1 MNNVIDI
8 INPLDITEEFSR
20 GLPISRGIPLG
31 CTFIIGHISLGAILK
46 GHKYHVDF
54 VANIVPA
61 IAPINVISIGAKVPK
76 ISAKNRH
83 IGINISVVIKITK
96 VAISSSF
103 G

>member
-31 CTFIIGHISLGAILK
+31 CIFIIGHISLGAILK

-54 VANIVPA
+54 VANVTPA
-61 IAPINVISIGAKVPK
+61 ITPINVISIGAKVPK

-83 IGINISVVIKITK
+83 IGINISVAIKIAK